1 MQPINMDHP
10 PLMRLSFGD
19 IVMTIY
25 SNYEIPSFTELNFS
39 SDESSTEFDNNIAE
53 FELNL
58 NPTEVKNLKAK

>member
-10 PLMRLSFGD
+10 PLMRLSFSD